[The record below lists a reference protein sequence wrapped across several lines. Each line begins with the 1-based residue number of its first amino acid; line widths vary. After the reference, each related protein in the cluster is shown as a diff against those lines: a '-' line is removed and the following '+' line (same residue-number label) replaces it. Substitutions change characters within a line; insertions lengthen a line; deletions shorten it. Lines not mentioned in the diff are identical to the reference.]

1 VLYPNG
7 LAVNPTTHLVYVTSR
22 DNGRLFVMDGAS
34 LKVVDNV
41 GVGTLPFGVAVNAAT
56 NRVYVANWGTGDV
69 TVLDAST
76 RAFLRTIT
84 VGASPTFVQVN
95 PLTNRIYVVK
105 YGSNELVVI
114 NGGTDAIETTVA
126 TGGAGSWG
134 LAVNPNLNRVYVGNR
149 DSGTVTTLDGNNGY
163 QVIESQTITPC
174 ERVGSAPFSLDFN
187 PGNNK
192 LYIACSPFHNVDAA
206 AVYAA
211 DSNGLTKLAFFSIGD
226 GSDMGG
232 GGVAVDTATGNVFFT
247 NSRAATVSVVSGT
260 TDRVIGTAP
269 TGMYPFGAAADP
281 STRLVYVGNLD
292 SHNLTVIQDT
302 FGDTPAD
309 VPTSTPTNTPIPG
322 PASTPTS
329 TPRPTATPTVPSGAS
344 VLYPNGLAVNPT
356 THLVYV
362 TSRDNDRLFVMD
374 GASLQVVDNV
384 GVGRLPF
391 GVAVN
396 AATNR
401 VYVANWGTEDV
412 MVLDAVTRA
421 FLRSIKVGPSPT
433 FVEINPQTNRI
444 YTVKYGSNSLVVIN
458 GYTDEI
464 ENSVGTGGLGAWDL
478 AVNPNLNRV
487 YISHRDSGTVTTLD
501 GNNGYQVLGLQTI
514 TPCGGAGSAPRSL
527 DFNPG
532 NNKLYIACSP
542 QESVNSAA
550 IYAAGSNGLTRLAF
564 FAIGDGGDAGGGG
577 VAVDTATGN
586 VFFTNSRA
594 NTVSVV
600 SGATDGVI
608 DTAPAG
614 ANPYG
619 AVVDPT
625 TQRAYIGNRD
635 SHDLTVIAPA
645 CRELIANG
653 AMESDT
659 MWVFPGTAYPA
670 YYTTSQWY
678 SYGRSMRTGI
688 ESGADVFSYSS
699 GYQAVAVPANTASA
713 TLHFRWL
720 AVSAE
725 LPPGGLLVPPAPSSE
740 LLRSFAAGEMPES
753 VAASGDTQYVL
764 VLDQNGKTLQS
775 LIWTLSNAGKWQEAT
790 FDLKAYA
797 GQTIR
802 LHFGTYNDGNGQ
814 KSAMYVDDVSLIQCS
829 D

>member
-1 VLYPNG
+1 LLYPNG

-56 NRVYVANWGTGDV
+56 NRVYVANWGTDDV

-76 RAFLRTIT
+76 RAFRHTIT
-84 VGASPTFVQVN
+84 VGARPTFVKVD

-163 QVIESQTITPC
+163 QVISSQTITPC
-174 ERVGSAPFSLDFN
+174 GRVGSAPFSLDFN

-192 LYIACSPFHNVDAA
+192 LYVACSPFHNVDVA

-211 DSNGLTKLAFFSIGD
+211 GSDGLTQLAFFSIGD

-232 GGVAVDTATGNVFFT
+232 GGVAVDSATGNVFFT
-247 NSRAATVSVVSGT
+247 NSRAASVSVVSGS
-260 TDRVIGTAP
+260 TDRVIATVPSGI
-269 TGMYPFGAAADP
+269 YPFGVAADP
-281 STRLVYVGNLD
+281 STRLVYVGNRE
-292 SHNLTVIQDT
+292 SHNLTVIEDT
-302 FGDTPAD
+302 FGDTPVD
-309 VPTSTPTNTPIPG
+309 VPTSTPTNTPAPG

-329 TPRPTATPTVPSGAS
+329 TPRPTATPTAVSGAS
-344 VLYPNGLAVNPT
+344 VLYPNGLAVNPS

-374 GASLQVVDNV
+374 GANLKVVDNV

-412 MVLDAVTRA
+412 MVLDATTRA
-421 FLRSIKVGPSPT
+421 LLRSIIVGPSPT
-433 FVEINPQTNRI
+433 LVEINPQTNRI
-444 YTVKYGSNSLVVIN
+444 YTVKHGSNSLVVIN
-458 GYTDEI
+458 GDTNAI
-464 ENSVGTGGLGAWDL
+464 ETSVGTGGLGAWGL

-487 YISHRDSGTVTTLD
+487 YVGNRDSGTVTTLD
-501 GNNGYQVLGLQTI
+501 GNNGYQVLSSQTI
-514 TPCGGAGSAPRSL
+514 RPCEGPGAAPFSL
-527 DFNPG
+527 DFNPA
-532 NNKLYIACSP
+532 NNKLYIACS
-542 QESVNSAA
+542 QEQNVHAA
-550 IYAAGSNGLTRLAF
+550 AVYAAGAYGLTRLALLS
-564 FAIGDGGDAGGGG
+564 IGDGGDDGGGG

-586 VFFTNSRA
+586 VYFTNSRA
-594 NTVSVV
+594 GNVSIV
-600 SGATDGVI
+600 SGSTDRVI

-619 AVVDPT
+619 AAVDPT
-625 TQRAYIGNRD
+625 TQRVYIGNRD

-645 CRELIANG
+645 CREMIANG

-659 MWVFPGTAYPA
+659 AWVFPGTAYPA
-670 YYTTSQWY
+670 GYTTSRWY
-678 SYGRSMRTGI
+678 SYARSMRTGI
-688 ESGADVFSYSS
+688 DTGADVYSYSS
-699 GYQAVAVPANTASA
+699 GYQPVTIPANTASA
-713 TLHFRWL
+713 TLHFRRL
-720 AVSAE
+720 TVSAE
-725 LPPGGLLVPPAPSSE
+725 LPPGGLLAPPAPSGE
-740 LLRSFAAGEMPES
+740 MLRSFAAGEAPES
-753 VAASGDTQYVL
+753 VAVAGDIQYVL
-764 VLDQNGKTLQS
+764 VLDQNGSTLQS
-775 LIWTLSNAGKWQEAT
+775 LIWTLSNAGGWQEAT